1 MFGVSS
7 LLKIYPWIRRIRRR
21 WQQPGIN
28 WVESLLMTGS
38 GRVRL
43 RSASENQ
50 KAKFIGGRCEPLCPL
65 LLVRL
70 GYCNI
75 YTYNIYTQTHV
86 IDSATSRGGHVGSF
100 QRENYY

>member
-21 WQQPGIN
+21 RQPGIN

-50 KAKFIGGRCEPLCPL
+50 RAKFIGGRREPLRQPP
-65 LLVRL
+65 LVRL
-70 GYCNI
+70 GNWNI
-75 YTYNIYTQTHV
+75 YIQKHV
-86 IDSATSRGGHVGSF
+86 IDKPTSRGSYVKSF
-100 QRENYY
+100 QLKYYCI

>member
-21 WQQPGIN
+21 RQQPGIN

-50 KAKFIGGRCEPLCPL
+50 KAKFIEGRREPLRPPP
-65 LLVRL
+65 LVRL
-70 GYCNI
+70 GYWNI
-75 YTYNIYTQTHV
+75 YIYTKT
-86 IDSATSRGGHVGSF
+86 R
-100 QRENYY
+100 N